1 MRGINT
7 ITVLIVLAAAHA
19 VSADPY
25 WVFFGKAA
33 GWSPGDPVPERY
45 VAAVADA
52 GYGIRT
58 VSRYFNAVSV
68 DAERFPERLAALAGV
83 ERIEP
88 VRRFAIHRDDA
99 PSPGTSAADGPRG
112 GVLSK
117 PAEHLL
123 DYGDSGAQ
131 LELLNVPALHDRGLS
146 GRGVLIGV
154 LDSGFDI
161 GKTGAL
167 QHLDI
172 VHTRNFITGTD
183 DVTTH
188 NHGAYVLACIG
199 GAKEGRFYGPAYN
212 ASFLLAA
219 TDHYATETRADE
231 DRWVA
236 AVEWCD
242 SLGADI
248 VSSSLVYNIF
258 DTAEE
263 SYDTSDMDGKT
274 SLVAQAAEIAFSHGI
289 LMVNSAG
296 NEGDNSWGIVTTPGD
311 AEHVVAVGSV
321 NVPNEGDPM
330 ISYFSSRGPTA
341 DGRIKPDLVAP
352 GENVLVPYPDTA
364 DFYIRHRGTSLA
376 APLVAGVCA
385 LILECRP
392 EWRPDDVVRALRE
405 TARDLGDT
413 GPDNEYG
420 WGLPDAAAACDFEPV
435 AVGDGKDDAVDAF
448 RLRPFR
454 LAYPFP
460 NPFNAAVSIPV
471 TVYRESRIT
480 AEILSAAGQRIARL
494 VDAPLPP
501 GRHFISWNAAG
512 HASGSYFVRIESG
525 GFTETA
531 RVLFVK

>member
-1 MRGINT
+1 MRGINS
-7 ITVLIVLAAAHA
+7 ITVLIILATSHA

-33 GWSPGDPVPERY
+33 GWSPGDPVPQRY
-45 VAAVADA
+45 VAAVGRA
-52 GYGIRT
+52 GFGIRT

-68 DAERFPERLAALAGV
+68 DAESFPERLAALAGV

-88 VRRFAIHRDDA
+88 VRSFATRRDDE
-99 PSPGTSAADGPRG
+99 PSHGTSAADGLTG
-112 GVLSK
+112 GTLSK
-117 PAEHLL
+117 TAEHLL

-131 LELLNVPALHDRGLS
+131 LDLLNVPALHDRGLS

-183 DVTTH
+183 DVATQS
-188 NHGAYVLACIG
+188 HGAYVLACIG
-199 GAKEGRFYGPAYN
+199 GAKEGSFYGPAYN

-263 SYDTSDMDGKT
+263 SYDKSDMDGKT

-296 NEGDNSWGIVTTPGD
+296 NEGDNSWGIITTPGD

-321 NVPNEGDPM
+321 NVPDDGEPTV
-330 ISYFSSRGPTA
+330 SYFSSRGPTA
-341 DGRIKPDLVAP
+341 DGRIKPDFVAP

-392 EWRPDDVVRALRE
+392 EWTPADVVRALRE
-405 TARDLGDT
+405 TARDLGDA

-420 WGLPDAAAACDFEPV
+420 WGLPDAAAACGFEPV
-435 AVGDGKDDAVDAF
+435 TVGDVNDDAANTV
-448 RLRPFR
+448 RQRPFR
-454 LAYPFP
+454 LAIPFP

-471 TVYRESRIT
+471 TVYRESNIT
-480 AEILSAAGQRIARL
+480 AVILSAAGQQISLLADGPMR
-494 VDAPLPP
+494 P
-501 GRHFISWNAAG
+501 GRHLISWNAAG
-512 HASGSYFVRIESG
+512 QASGAYFVRIESG
-525 GFTETA
+525 GFTGTA